1 MSLHTKLPSRHP
13 FGRHGA
19 ARTALA
25 IGLAVGGIAAQPV
38 FAQAAAAPSAAPS
51 QPKDQDIIVTGSRI
65 PRINEKSASPVA
77 VVSAKEAKLQG
88 TTHAEDLLNSLP
100 QVNAGLNGGATTQS
114 GTATVDL
121 RGIGAFRTLV
131 LMDGRRV
138 NPGDPVNPSADIN
151 SIPASLIKRVEV
163 LTGGAASVYGSD
175 AIAGVVNFIMD
186 DKFTGF
192 KVDAQYSANQYNNNN
207 RAIQAVNTASG
218 VPSNTG
224 SGFDGGVVDLNAA
237 YGTGFADGKGHVEV
251 YAGYRHTNE
260 ILSNKRDFSAC
271 PLVENGSNFSCQLDA
286 ANSAAGVFAY
296 NDAAGN
302 PVTPQTLDSTTKN
315 TLRTFDSTI
324 DGYNNSPGFPSLS
337 PFSQLQR
344 PDDRYDA
351 GLFLNYELSTK
362 AKLYIEAQYSH
373 DQTVAQYSP
382 AYTNGATFSVLC
394 NNPLLSADEVANLC
408 TNAGLQPTDTTTFTL
423 GRANVEGKPR
433 LDAFTHDSYR
443 GVLGVKGNLSHIW
456 SYDVYGSYGIAKSQE
471 RISNDVSLGRIQ
483 NALNVVNVGGKLT
496 CQSVVDGT
504 DPACVPYDIFTLGN
518 VTTAA
523 EKYITAGAF
532 QSGYAS
538 RAVLSGVLVGKL
550 GEYGIKSP
558 WADDGVGIVG
568 GTEYRVESIR
578 NTSDAAFQGGDLAVT
593 SPQLNLGGTFRVYEF
608 FTEAHVPIADDK
620 PFLKALSFDFS
631 DRYAHYSLQGTT
643 NSYKFGGEYAP
654 SSDVRLRATYSNTT
668 RAPNGHEL
676 FASDT
681 IVQATYADPCQ
692 GKNPLANDPIATP
705 ANCLNTGLTAAQY
718 GSVPSATSINTI
730 TGGNVNLKP
739 ETARTFTA
747 GVVFTP
753 SFIPRLSLSV
763 DYWNINVLNFIGP
776 ISGASSV
783 SNCLTTGAPI
793 FCSAIH
799 RDASGSLSGGTS
811 LTTGNV
817 FAFNRNTTAFK
828 EKGIDIVGS
837 YTANLAPN
845 LGKVQFNFNGSL
857 ALGSTVGV
865 PGQDA
870 FDCIGLYGPNCTGF
884 FSTSPIPKWRHQ
896 LRSTWSSPKGFEL
909 SLNWRFTGPLTSEFT
924 SASATLS
931 GGGTPSAVDSH
942 IPSFS
947 YFDLAANVDI
957 SRRFNLR
964 FGVNNIF
971 GRRAPLT
978 GYNNNDL
985 ILPGNQISSS
995 YDTLGRYMFVGLTM
1009 KM

>member
-1 MSLHTKLPSRHP
+1 MNWRRKISSMAVA
-13 FGRHGA
+13 F
-19 ARTALA
+19 ALA
-25 IGLAVGGIAAQPV
+25 AQHQYA
-38 FAQAAAAPSAAPS
+38 FAAPADAPAK
-51 QPKDQDIIVTGSRI
+51 PETNDIIVTGSRI

-100 QVNAGLNGGATTQS
+100 QVNAGLNGGASGPT

-121 RGIGAFRTLV
+121 RGFGAFRTLV

-138 NPGDPVNPSADIN
+138 NPGDPINPGADIN

-186 DKFTGF
+186 DKFNGF

-207 RAIQAVNTASG
+207 RAIQAVNAASG

-224 SGFDGGVVDLNAA
+224 SGFDGGIADINAV
-237 YGTGFADGKGHVEV
+237 YGTGFSGGKGHVEV
-251 YAGYRHTNE
+251 YAGYRHTNQ

-271 PLVENGSNFSCQLDA
+271 NLIENGSTFNCQLDA
-286 ANSAAGVFAY
+286 ANSAAGVF
-296 NDAAGN
+296 NG
-302 PVTPQTLDSTTKN
+302 TQTLDSTTKN
-315 TLRTFDSTI
+315 TLRTFNSAV
-324 DGYNNSPGFPSLS
+324 DGYNNSQLIS
-337 PFSQLQR
+337 PFVPLQR
-344 PDDRYDA
+344 PDERYDA

-373 DQTVAQYSP
+373 DKTVAQYSP
-382 AYTNGATFSVLC
+382 AYTNGASFTVLC
-394 NNPLLSADEVANLC
+394 NNPLLSADEVTNLC
-408 TNAGLQPTDTTTFTL
+408 AGLQPTDTATFTL
-423 GRANVEGKPR
+423 GRANVEGNPR

-443 GVLGVKGNLSHIW
+443 AVLGLKGNLSQIW

-471 RISNDVSLGRIQ
+471 RISNDVSVGRIQ
-483 NALNVVNVGGKLT
+483 NALNAVNVAGKLT

-518 VTTAA
+518 VSTAA
-523 EKYITAGAF
+523 ENYITAGAY

-538 RAVLSGVLVGKL
+538 RAVLSGVVVGKL

-568 GTEYRVESIR
+568 GAEYRVESVK
-578 NTSDAAFQGGDLAVT
+578 NTPSDSFKNGDLAVT
-593 SPQLNLGGTFRVYEF
+593 SPQRDVGGTFRVYEF

-620 PFLKALSFDFS
+620 PLLKALSFDFS
-631 DRYAHYSLQGTT
+631 DRYARYSLQGST

-654 SSDVRLRATYSNTT
+654 SSDLRLRATYSNTT

-681 IVQATYADPCQ
+681 ILSQTYSDPCV
-692 GKNPLANDPIATP
+692 GVAPTATLAQ
-705 ANCLNTGLTAAQY
+705 CQNTGLTAAQY
-718 GSVPSATSINTI
+718 GTLGTDTGRINVI

-739 ETARTFTA
+739 ETAKTITA

-753 SFIPRLSLSV
+753 RFIPGFSLSV
-763 DYWNINVLNFIGP
+763 DYWNINVTNFIGP

-783 SNCLTTGAPI
+783 SNCILTAAPV

-799 RDASGSLSGGTS
+799 RDANGYLSQGNS

-817 FAFNRNTTAFK
+817 FAFNRNTGFFK
-828 EKGIDIVGS
+828 ENGIDIVGS
-837 YTANLAPN
+837 YTANLPSN
-845 LGKVQFNFNGSL
+845 VGKVQFNFDGSL
-857 ALGSTVGV
+857 TLGSSIGV
-865 PGQDA
+865 PGQDV
-870 FDCIGLYGPNCTGF
+870 FDCIGLYGPNCTNYA
-884 FSTSPIPKWRHQ
+884 STTPIPKWRHQ
-896 LRSTWSSPKGFEL
+896 LRTTWSSPKGFEV
-909 SLNWRFTGPLTSEFT
+909 SLNWRYTGPLTSEFT
-924 SASATLS
+924 STSATLS
-931 GGGTPSAVDSH
+931 GGGAPSAVDSH
-942 IPSFS
+942 IPPFS
-947 YFDLAANVDI
+947 YFDLAANVDV

-971 GRRAPLT
+971 GRQAPLSGNT
-978 GYNNNDL
+978 NNDT
-985 ILPGNQISSS
+985 ILPGNQIASF
-995 YDTLGRYMFVGLTM
+995 YDTLGRYVFAGISL
-1009 KM
+1009 KY